1 MVGVLVNVV
10 VKWWR
15 VYGHFFV
22 SVKYLRSR
30 GFGGVL
36 RRIAYLDEGLLARLR
51 GSPFLR
57 FVRPMFSG
65 GFICLCWSW
74 TMGELVLQRF
84 SSARVDARGFV
95 EDLLAPFRVLF

>member
-1 MVGVLVNVV
+1 MVGVLVDVV

-22 SVKYLRSR
+22 SVKYLKSR

-51 GSPFLR
+51 GSPFLGS
-57 FVRPMFSG
+57 VRPTFG
-65 GFICLCWSW
+65 GEALCV
-74 TMGELVLQRF
+74 GAGR
-84 SSARVDARGFV
+84 RHG
-95 EDLLAPFRVLF
+95 